1 MKSTK
6 LGCLYSL
13 PIFFVFDL
21 VGEIVVAMEA
31 SAVSASNAPEFFSIS
46 LMDLSADPPQHQK
59 VCTRVLDESVLD
71 APQDRN
77 RNFSAASVSICC
89 VVGSAAALCST
100 RTTRCCRA
108 SRLGGGRIAQ
118 A

>member
-59 VCTRVLDESVLD
+59 VCTRFWTSLYQTRPKLDIEMSAPVSLQSV
-71 APQDRN
+71 A
-77 RNFSAASVSICC
+77 
-89 VVGSAAALCST
+89 
-100 RTTRCCRA
+100 
-108 SRLGGGRIAQ
+108 
-118 A
+118 